1 MAKKKSYK
9 WLERL
14 IDKITKSDQLNNDSF
29 VYYGH
34 LVTLQSGTR
43 DYVDVYITDMNYN
56 HQKEF
61 DFDFW
66 TKELG
71 FVSYESYDERD
82 AIIQAFRRIYGK
94 RSVSIGYDEPWD
106 EERNDLEPLLNDPDY
121 DVADEWAQLMAREA
135 A

>member
-9 WLERL
+9 WLYRL
-14 IDKITKSDQLNNDSF
+14 IDKITKSDQPNNDSF

-43 DYVDVYITDMNYN
+43 GYVNVYITDMYYN

-82 AIIQAFRRIYGK
+82 AIIRAFRRIYGK
-94 RSVSIGYDEPWD
+94 RCVSIGYDEPWD

>member
-56 HQKEF
+56 HHKEF